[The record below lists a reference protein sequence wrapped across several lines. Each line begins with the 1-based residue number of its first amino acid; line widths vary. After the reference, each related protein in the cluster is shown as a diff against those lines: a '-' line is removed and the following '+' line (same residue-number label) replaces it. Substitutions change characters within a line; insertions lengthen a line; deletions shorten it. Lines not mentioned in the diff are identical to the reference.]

1 MKWLILLLPALSFTV
16 FGCAT
21 APDGEEAA
29 PPEPRAVE
37 DTGGGATTET
47 AIAAAE
53 SAEEVTKYQ
62 LASISSYLAN
72 GVLDTVTKM
81 VYLDGLLVEEQT
93 FFGDGSAAGR
103 VKHTYGE
110 RRVVLSEKTDRFG
123 ELLSSHT
130 YTYDKRGR
138 LAGEELLD
146 ADGNLIY
153 GYRYTYDPKGRRNRW
168 EILSDDGFVLSFA
181 EYIYEDGRNTRVEM
195 FDAAGDLREILER
208 TFDAA
213 GNPILEII
221 TDIYNNELEKTR
233 YTYVDGQ
240 LSEKETYV
248 RTRKIGS
255 EKYEYSGEGNLVTS
269 IRYDRTGQVIE
280 TKEYSYV
287 EVAK

>member
-1 MKWLILLLPALSFTV
+1 MKWSILLLLALSFIV

-21 APDGEEAA
+21 APDGEKAA
-29 PPEPRAVE
+29 PPESTAAE
-37 DTGGGATTET
+37 DTGGGAATET
-47 AIAAAE
+47 AIAATE
-53 SAEEVTKYQ
+53 SAEEVTEYQ

-93 FFGDGSAAGR
+93 FFGDGSSAGR

-130 YTYDKRGR
+130 YGYDKRGR
-138 LAGEELLD
+138 LVGEELLD

-153 GYRYTYDPKGRRNRW
+153 GYRYTYDPQGRKNRW
-168 EILSDDGFVLSFA
+168 EILSDDGFVLGFA

-213 GNPILEII
+213 GNPILELI
-221 TDIYNNELEKTR
+221 TDIDNNELEKTR

-255 EKYEYSGEGNLVTS
+255 EQYEYNEEGNLVTS
-269 IRYDRTGQVIE
+269 VRYDRTGQVIE